1 MLLTFLIL
9 IFAHLLADYPLQGE
23 FLATTKGVNPI
34 SLISHAGIWSG
45 CIAVAGFL
53 IGFDIGLFD
62 VVLLFIIHAIADYL
76 KAASKLWYKKL
87 DALKG
92 GLLSD
97 QLIHVGQILLFI
109 AMNI

>member
-1 MLLTFLIL
+1 MAKVIPAGEPRKRIRRIVKECFVMLLTFLIL

-62 VVLLFIIHAIADYL
+62 VVLLFIIHAIADSL
-76 KAASKLWYKKL
+76 KAAYTLWSKK
-87 DALKG
+87 
-92 GLLSD
+92 
-97 QLIHVGQILLFI
+97 
-109 AMNI
+109 